1 MTDLSGI
8 VYQAIFGHCEDLEF
22 RKVYQG
28 NGHHLAQRLAEMVKE
43 EFAKRGL
50 KVVEAADDKREAV
63 PAP

>member
-8 VYQAIFGHCEDLEF
+8 VYQAIFAHCEDLEH
-22 RKVYQG
+22 RTKYLG

-50 KVVEAADDKREAV
+50 KVVEAAEDRKE
-63 PAP
+63 PAAAP